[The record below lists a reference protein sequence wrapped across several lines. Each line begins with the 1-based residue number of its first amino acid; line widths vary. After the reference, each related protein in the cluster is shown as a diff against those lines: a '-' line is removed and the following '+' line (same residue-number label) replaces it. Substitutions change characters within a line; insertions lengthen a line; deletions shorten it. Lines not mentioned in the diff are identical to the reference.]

1 MEKWTIIKMIK
12 WSQDFFSKHNIENPR
27 LDAEILL
34 SYVMKM
40 QRFYLYV
47 NFEKEMNEKQLADYK
62 TLIKQRVNHVPVAY
76 LVGYKHFMNIQLDV
90 SPDVLIPRPDTE
102 TLVDEVLQRLKKM
115 LGNLKIA
122 DIGTGSGAIAIS
134 IAKMNSNV
142 TVDAVDIS
150 EKAIEIA
157 KNNAVK
163 NEVSDK
169 ITFHVG
175 NLFQSLNGQKFNAIV
190 SNPPY
195 IPSDVID
202 TLQLEVSKHEPRL
215 ALDGGTDGLNFYR
228 RLIDESPEYLIE
240 DGFLAVEIGYDQAQ
254 SVKQLFEAN
263 KRFNDIKVIKDLSHN
278 DRVIVAYYG
287 N

>member
-12 WSQDFFSKHNIENPR
+12 WSQDFFSKYNIENPR

-40 QRFYLYV
+40 ERFYLYV

-62 TLIKQRVNHVPVAY
+62 ALIKQRVNHVPVAY
-76 LVGYKHFMNIQLDV
+76 LVGYKHFMNVQLDV

-102 TLVDEVLQRLKKM
+102 TLVDETLKK
-115 LGNLKIA
+115 LKKISGDLKIA

-134 IAKMNSNV
+134 IAKMNNDV

-150 EKAIEIA
+150 EKALKIA
-157 KNNAVK
+157 ERNASK
-163 NEVSDK
+163 NEVAEK
-169 ITFHVG
+169 IVFHLG
-175 NLFQSLNGQKFNAIV
+175 DLMEPLKDQKFNAII

-195 IPSDVID
+195 IPSEVID
-202 TLQLEVSKHEPRL
+202 TLEPEVAKHEPRL
-215 ALDGGTDGLNFYR
+215 ALDGGKDGLNFYR
-228 RLIDESPEYLIE
+228 RLIEESPKYLI
-240 DGFLAVEIGYDQAQ
+240 DGGFLAVEIGYDQAQ
-254 SVKQLFEAN
+254 AVKNLIEMNSHFKN
-263 KRFNDIKVIKDLSHN
+263 TTVIKDLSGN
-278 DRVIVAYYG
+278 DRVIITEYG